1 MCQHYLANRA
11 TLQRAEY
18 FLNRTISQL
27 HDPMVLQ
34 LSPLLAKSKR
44 KYSQIIVLTQ
54 NARLQVRTL
63 VTNQSL
69 FTSMTFD
76 SANWNLESDV
86 LIERN
91 DVCTIDFDR
100 KVFATFFNGNNFAI
114 SCLVILMMNIGLPE
128 PKFTNRSST
137 VLFELNRWNT
147 WVFCVCLR

>member
-11 TLQRAEY
+11 TLQRAGY

-34 LSPLLAKSKR
+34 LSPLLAESER

-63 VTNQSL
+63 VTNQ
-69 FTSMTFD
+69 MTFD

-137 VLFELNRWNT
+137 VLFELNR
-147 WVFCVCLR
+147 